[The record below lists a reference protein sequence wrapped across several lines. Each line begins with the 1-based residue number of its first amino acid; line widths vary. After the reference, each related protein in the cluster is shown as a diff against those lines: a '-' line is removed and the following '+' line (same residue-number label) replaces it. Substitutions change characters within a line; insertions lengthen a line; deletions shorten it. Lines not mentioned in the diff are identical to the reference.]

1 MSHYDYIMLV
11 HLLICHRRRRRESWL
26 WHNKNFFFQFL
37 VQNCDIFDHEK
48 RKFFGPKLRYF
59 LVLNCDIFW
68 ILDCDIFWILDCNIF
83 FWSQVAIFFGPGLQ
97 YFFLGCDILARI
109 AIFRPS
115 LGYYQLLQQFWP
127 NFRPWLQSR
136 LYPARVAEFACNLKP
151 AIQDRAIMYLLFL
164 VYH

>member
-83 FWSQVAIFFGPGLQ
+83 FGPRLRYFLVLDCNIFSQVAIFWPGLL
-97 YFFLGCDILARI
+97 YLGLVWDITSYCNNFGLLFDHGCNLGCIRQGLRNSH
-109 AIFRPS
+109 AI
-115 LGYYQLLQQFWP
+115 
-127 NFRPWLQSR
+127 
-136 LYPARVAEFACNLKP
+136 
-151 AIQDRAIMYLLFL
+151 
-164 VYH
+164 